1 MSRLA
6 RTVLMYL
13 KLSFGFAGL
22 GVICLA
28 WTPFALLFNVVLPR
42 APRQRL
48 GRLAVAIGFR
58 AYLRYLALIGVAHCD
73 LSELDRLRDQ
83 GPMILAPNHPS
94 LLDAVMV
101 LSRLQNLTCII
112 KASLFDSVFF
122 GAGARMAG
130 YIRNDTLIGVVKNA
144 SVALNSGSQLLMF
157 PEGTR
162 TTEPPLNP
170 LKGGLAL
177 TATRAGMPVQV
188 LIIETDANF
197 LGKGWSFFGGTD
209 FPVRYRIRLGARF
222 DPPREATSFLPRL
235 EAEMRAELARGADQR
250 AVNNCS
256 ASASSRVPPEFPT

>member
-13 KLSFGFAGL
+13 KLCFGFAGL

-28 WTPFALLFNVVLPR
+28 WTPFALLFNVVLPPL
-42 APRQRL
+42 PRRRL
-48 GRLAVAIGFR
+48 GRLAVVIGFHG
-58 AYLRYLALIGVAHCD
+58 YLRYLALIGVAHCD

-83 GPMILAPNHPS
+83 GPLILAPNHPG

-101 LSRLQNLTCII
+101 LSRLPSLTCIV
-112 KASLFDSVFF
+112 KASLFDSIFF

-144 SVALNSGSQLLMF
+144 SVALKSGSQLLMF

-177 TATRAGMPVQV
+177 TAARSGMPVQL
-188 LIIETDANF
+188 LIIETDSNF

-209 FPVRYRIRLGARF
+209 FPVHYRIRLGRRF
-222 DPPREATSFLPRL
+222 DPPREASSFLPRL
-235 EAEMRAELARGADQR
+235 EAEMRAGLTPAA
-250 AVNNCS
+250 
-256 ASASSRVPPEFPT
+256 